1 MGITIGME
9 VVVMK
14 SLSDILTGPDKW
26 TKGRSAADIYDNVV
40 LSSSR
45 SACKFCIGGAI
56 NRLGSGYDD
65 ECFVRS
71 EIRKSIRKLFP
82 CRGGQMHDVIEIEA
96 FNDHPDTTFED
107 VMKVIEDS
115 GC

>member
-1 MGITIGME
+1 MTR
-9 VVVMK
+9 
-14 SLSDILTGPDKW
+14 LSSILTGPDKW
-26 TKGRSAADIYDNVV
+26 CKKKSAADEGGNSV
-40 LSSSR
+40 LPSSDLAYS
-45 SACKFCIGGAI
+45 FCIGGAI
-56 NRLGSGYDD
+56 SRMSSGYDD
-65 ECFVRS
+65 ECFVRN

-82 CRGGQMHDVIEIEA
+82 GRGGQMHDVIEIEA

>member
-1 MGITIGME
+1 MTR
-9 VVVMK
+9 
-14 SLSDILTGPDKW
+14 LSSILTGPGKW
-26 TKGRSAADIYDNVV
+26 CKGSSAKDQNNNTTLSRSD
-40 LSSSR
+40 

-56 NRLGSGYDD
+56 SRMSSGYDD
-65 ECFVRS
+65 ECFVRN

-82 CRGGQMHDVIEIEA
+82 GRGGQMHDVIEIEA